1 MASIISDGHDRL
13 SKLLA
18 EPVQNEM
25 QISEAL
31 FEAVADDKKTL
42 KLTDRQLQ
50 ALEADEAAAA
60 SEYKLYK
67 EYEMSAQKEEAVLL
81 KLKASIEK
89 NKAQLLKLQPEF
101 DKLSE
106 RENALLKL
114 QTAFEETG
122 RLMKLLNERETIKTS
137 VAAAAL
143 AAKTDKDHENRLSL
157 ALDKDKKTFD
167 ENKKAIDAGAGAH
180 ARCCKGRNKGF

>member
-1 MASIISDGHDRL
+1 
-13 SKLLA
+13 
-18 EPVQNEM
+18 M

-114 QTAFEETG
+114 QTSCFFKCC
-122 RLMKLLNERETIKTS
+122 LKL
-137 VAAAAL
+137 
-143 AAKTDKDHENRLSL
+143 
-157 ALDKDKKTFD
+157 
-167 ENKKAIDAGAGAH
+167 
-180 ARCCKGRNKGF
+180 

>member
-1 MASIISDGHDRL
+1 M
-13 SKLLA
+13 
-18 EPVQNEM
+18 
-25 QISEAL
+25 
-31 FEAVADDKKTL
+31 
-42 KLTDRQLQ
+42 
-50 ALEADEAAAA
+50 
-60 SEYKLYK
+60 
-67 EYEMSAQKEEAVLL
+67 
-81 KLKASIEK
+81 
-89 NKAQLLKLQPEF
+89 QPEF

-167 ENKKAIDAGAGAH
+167 ENKKGHRCRRRGAC
-180 ARCCKGRNKGF
+180 RCCKGRNKGF